1 MKLTEL
7 SAYFVLIAGLISS
20 AAFAVEMTSAMPDSR
35 ATFTTRVGASKRAYP
50 DGAPFGSGDIT
61 VTDAATE
68 MMNLEMKMPQTE
80 EVTPILGFRSSAH
93 DNWGF
98 SFIQGYAGGRYVPTF
113 ASIGPVQAYAS
124 GALSYGEIRM
134 LEWADRALS
143 LSLPAAGVMASAGTT
158 IAVASNW
165 AADLN
170 VSLEQVFVGVTN
182 ADFRVRQATATAG
195 VEYRM

>member
-1 MKLTEL
+1 MKRTNLCVFLL
-7 SAYFVLIAGLISS
+7 SAGLISS
-20 AAFAVEMTSAMPDSR
+20 AAFAVEMTSAMHDNR

-50 DGAPFGSGDIT
+50 DGATCCSDEIVVP
-61 VTDAATE
+61 DAATE
-68 MMNLEMKMPQTE
+68 MFNLEMKVPQTE
-80 EVTPILGFRSSAH
+80 EVVPILGFRSSGH
-93 DNWGF
+93 DDMGF
-98 SFIQGYAGGRYVPTF
+98 SFIQGYAGGRYVPKF

-124 GALSYGEIRM
+124 GALSYGEIRI
-134 LEWADRALS
+134 LEWSDRGFSAS
-143 LSLPAAGVMASAGTT
+143 VPAAGVMASAGTT

-170 VSLEQVFVGVTN
+170 VSLEQVWGDTR